1 MCKANFKKMKAVII
15 EDEKLIAA
23 EMQDTIQAVAADIEV
38 LEVLP
43 SLKAAKKW
51 FLNNAAPDLLF
62 MDIKLSDGLSFE
74 LLEEFS
80 LDCPVIFCTAY
91 EEYAI
96 RAFKVNGVDYLL
108 KPVQESEL
116 KKAVDKVRGLKTA
129 QPVMP
134 ANLQQL
140 VTYFTNPNVARQQYK
155 ERFIINSN
163 NKWTPV
169 EAKDIAVFYK
179 DNLNYIYTF
188 SGEKHIYDFTALDD
202 IEELLDPAV
211 FFRANR
217 QAIIHI
223 NAVQTVK
230 PFGNQKLMV
239 QVKPPLKMDIDISRE
254 KAPLF
259 KKWMD
264 R

>member
-1 MCKANFKKMKAVII
+1 MKALII
-15 EDEKLIAA
+15 EDENLIAE
-23 EMQDTIQAVAADIEV
+23 EMQVNVSSVAPDVQV
-38 LEVLP
+38 LDVLP
-43 SLKAAKKW
+43 SLKTARKW
-51 FLNNAAPDLLF
+51 FMNNAEPDLLF

-74 LLEEFS
+74 LFDQFTLQ
-80 LDCPVIFCTAY
+80 CPVIFCTAY

-108 KPVQESEL
+108 KPVQEEDL
-116 KKAVDKVRGLKTA
+116 KKAIDKVRSMKENKTFV
-129 QPVMP
+129 PGD
-134 ANLQQL
+134 LQQL
-140 VTYFTNPNVARQQYK
+140 VQYFTNPSAAKMPYK

-163 NKWTPV
+163 SKWTPV
-169 EAKDIAVFYK
+169 ETKDIAVFFK

-188 SGEKHIYDFTALDD
+188 NGDKHIYDFSALED
-202 IEELLDPAV
+202 IEEVLDPNL

-217 QAIIHI
+217 QAIVHI
-223 NAVQTVK
+223 NSIQSVR
-230 PFGNQKLMV
+230 PHGNQKLMV
-239 QVKPPLKMDIDISRE
+239 QIKAPLKLEIDISRE

>member
-1 MCKANFKKMKAVII
+1 MKALII
-15 EDEKLIAA
+15 EDEQLIAA
-23 EMQDTIQAVAADIEV
+23 EMQETIAAVAPDIEV
-38 LEVLP
+38 LDIIP
-43 SLKAAKKW
+43 SLKAARKW
-51 FLNNAAPDLLF
+51 FAANSEPDMLF

-74 LLEEFS
+74 LFDQFRLK
-80 LDCPVIFCTAY
+80 CPIIFCTAY

-108 KPVQESEL
+108 KPVQEEDL
-116 KKAVDKVRGLKTA
+116 KKAINKIRDLRSGAFPESIDMQHL
-129 QPVMP
+129 MS
-134 ANLQQL
+134 
-140 VTYFTNPNVARQQYK
+140 YFMNAGSTKQYK
-155 ERFIINSN
+155 ERFIINTN

-169 EAKDIAVFYK
+169 ETSNIAVFLK

-188 SGEKHIYDFTALDD
+188 GGEKHIYDFSALDE
-202 IEELLDPAV
+202 IEEVLNPQL

-223 NAVQTVK
+223 NAIQSVK
-230 PFGNQKLMV
+230 PSGNQKLTI
-239 QVKPPLKMDIDISRE
+239 QIKSPLKLEVDVSRE
-254 KAPLF
+254 KAPLL

>member
-1 MCKANFKKMKAVII
+1 M
-15 EDEKLIAA
+15 
-23 EMQDTIQAVAADIEV
+23 
-38 LEVLP
+38 
-43 SLKAAKKW
+43 
-51 FLNNAAPDLLF
+51 NNAEPDILF

-74 LLEEFS
+74 LFDQFTLK
-80 LDCPVIFCTAY
+80 CPVIFCTAY

-108 KPVQESEL
+108 KPVQEEEL
-116 KKAVDKVRGLKTA
+116 RKAIDKVRNLREA
-129 QPVMP
+129 QTF
-134 ANLQQL
+134 LSGDLHKL
-140 VTYFTNPNVARQQYK
+140 VNYFTNPDSARKQYK
-155 ERFIINSN
+155 ERFIINTN
-163 NKWTPV
+163 GKWTPI
-169 EAKDIAVFYK
+169 ETRNIAVFFK

-188 SGEKHIYDFTALDD
+188 SGEKLIYDFSALED
-202 IEELLDPAV
+202 IEELLDPQM

-217 QAIIHI
+217 QAIINIDAIHS
-223 NAVQTVK
+223 VK

-239 QVKPPLKMDIDISRE
+239 QAKAPLKLELDVSRE

>member
-1 MCKANFKKMKAVII
+1 MKAVII

-23 EMQDTIQAVAADIEV
+23 EMKDLVQTVAPDIEV
-38 LEVLP
+38 LDILP

-51 FLNNAAPDLLF
+51 FLTNAEPDILF

-74 LLEEFS
+74 LFDDFALQ
-80 LDCPVIFCTAY
+80 CPVIFCTAY

-108 KPVQESEL
+108 KPVQEPDL
-116 KKAVDKVRGLKTA
+116 KKAIDKLRGLQQNQT
-129 QPVMP
+129 VFP
-134 ANLQQL
+134 ADLQQL
-140 VTYFTNPNVARQQYK
+140 VQLFKNPQAVKQPYK

-163 NKWTPV
+163 NKWTPI
-169 EAKDIAVFYK
+169 EAKDIAVFIK

-188 SGEKHIYDFTALDD
+188 SGDKFIYDFSALDE
-202 IEELLDPAV
+202 IEELLDPAI

-223 NAVQTVK
+223 NAVHTVK

-239 QVKPPLKMDIDISRE
+239 QVKPPLKLEVDISRE

>member
-1 MCKANFKKMKAVII
+1 MNITCVIVD
-15 EDEKLIAA
+15 DEKLARDLLQ
-23 EMQDTIQAVAADIEV
+23 EYIQQMPNLQVLGEASKGKDAVELIDK
-38 LEVLP
+38 
-43 SLKAAKKW
+43 LK
-51 FLNNAAPDLLF
+51 PDLVF
-62 MDIKLSDGLSFE
+62 
-74 LLEEFS
+74 
-80 LDCPVIFCTAY
+80 LDVQMPGMTGFDVVDEITHDPHVIFCTAY

-108 KPVQESEL
+108 KPVQEEEL
-116 KKAVDKVRGLKTA
+116 KKAIDKVRSMKESKSFVPGD
-129 QPVMP
+129 
-134 ANLQQL
+134 LQQL
-140 VTYFTNPNVARQQYK
+140 VNYFTNPSAVKQQYK

-169 EAKDIAVFYK
+169 ETKDIAVFFK

-188 SGEKHIYDFTALDD
+188 SGDKLIYDFSALED
-202 IEELLDPAV
+202 IEEVLDPNM

-223 NAVQTVK
+223 NSIHSVK
-230 PFGNQKLMV
+230 PYGNQKLMV
-239 QVKPPLKMDIDISRE
+239 QIKSPLKLEVDISRE

>member
-1 MCKANFKKMKAVII
+1 MKALVI
-15 EDEKLIAA
+15 EDESLIAE
-23 EMQDTIQAVAADIEV
+23 EMQANISSVARDVQVLDI
-38 LEVLP
+38 LP
-43 SLKAAKKW
+43 SLKAARKW
-51 FLNNAAPDLLF
+51 FMNNAEPDLLF

-74 LLEEFS
+74 LFDQFTLQ
-80 LDCPVIFCTAY
+80 CPVIFCTAY

-108 KPVQESEL
+108 KPVQEDDL
-116 KKAVDKVRGLKTA
+116 KKAIDKVRSMKENRSFVPG
-129 QPVMP
+129 
-134 ANLQQL
+134 NLQQL
-140 VTYFTNPNVARQQYK
+140 VNYFTNPGAVKQQYK

-163 NKWTPV
+163 NKWIPLET
-169 EAKDIAVFYK
+169 KDIAVFFK

-188 SGEKHIYDFTALDD
+188 NGDKHIYDFSALED
-202 IEELLDPAV
+202 IEEVLDPNL

-223 NAVQTVK
+223 NSIHSVK
-230 PFGNQKLMV
+230 PHGNQKLMV
-239 QVKPPLKMDIDISRE
+239 QMKSPLKLEIDISRE